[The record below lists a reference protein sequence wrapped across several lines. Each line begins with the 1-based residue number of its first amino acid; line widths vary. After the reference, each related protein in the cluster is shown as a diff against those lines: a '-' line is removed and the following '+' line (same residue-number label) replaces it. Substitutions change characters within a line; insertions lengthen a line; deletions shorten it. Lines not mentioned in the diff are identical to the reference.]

1 MEVQL
6 AKLEWG
12 KKHECPNCSC
22 RFYDLLKP
30 SPLTCPKCNFV
41 FATDVLHKARKGK
54 ASAKATADDDDEEEE
69 EDIIE
74 DDLMDNEEDDTSNL
88 LLGDDEDDED
98 IPGVGGN
105 DLSVIDDTILPDED
119 EDIIEEDLPEDL
131 LEDDLEE
138 SEEDNKK

>member
-1 MEVQL
+1 M

-30 SPLTCPKCNFV
+30 SPLTCPKCSFV

-69 EDIIE
+69 EDIIGDDLIDNDE
-74 DDLMDNEEDDTSNL
+74 DDASNL
-88 LLGDDEDDED
+88 LLGDDGDDDDD

-119 EDIIEEDLPEDL
+119 EDIIEEELPEDL

-138 SEEDNKK
+138 VEEDKKKI